1 MFLAV
6 HATVGALAGAS
17 VTHPSEAFVLGFVSH
32 FFLDMIPH
40 GDEIIYQG
48 YVAGTKV
55 RRAVLYV
62 MVDALVTAALVG
74 LVFLKQDFFYPV
86 NVWLGI
92 VGGLL
97 PDLLVGLAQIIRPKR
112 TKGLVWRLDRFQ
124 KFHRWNHVLIINK
137 WRKFQRDIPLY
148 AGMMLQV
155 LVLVLLVRLI
165 T

>member
-6 HATVGALAGAS
+6 HATVGALAGNS
-17 VTHPSEAFVLGFVSH
+17 VSHPSEAFILGFVSH

-62 MVDALVTAALVG
+62 FIDALVTVALIAF
-74 LVFLKQDFFYPV
+74 VFLRQDFFSPV
-86 NVWLGI
+86 NVSLGI

-97 PDLLVGLAQIIRPKR
+97 PDLLVGLAQILRPKR
-112 TKGLVWRLDRFQ
+112 TRGLAWRLDCFQ
-124 KFHRWNHVLIINK
+124 RLHRRNHVFIINR

-148 AGMMLQV
+148 AGMVLQV
-155 LVLVLLVRLI
+155 LVLALLVRLMI
-165 T
+165 